1 MQTLQNKIGTILFV
15 YAVLSPLLFII
26 VLEALSREFRTGC
39 PWELLYADDLMISAE
54 PMEEL
59 LVKVQTWKTE
69 MEKKGLRVNM
79 GKTKIM
85 ESGINLDVLNLESTP
100 VVSVSQELVAL
111 MQSSVVA
118 ASAGCIRNAVALRD
132 PCALTLSSGAPDAL
146 GLLGLSMKEKFQ
158 RLRLETKSLKL
169 SQSSATLGT
178 CSLQEVAASWLRSH
192 AANVHGAS
200 SANCFPFSPTAICP
214 F

>member
-1 MQTLQNKIGTILFV
+1 MCW
-15 YAVLSPLLFII
+15 
-26 VLEALSREFRTGC
+26 R
-39 PWELLYADDLMISAE
+39 
-54 PMEEL
+54 
-59 LVKVQTWKTE
+59 
-69 MEKKGLRVNM
+69 
-79 GKTKIM
+79 
-85 ESGINLDVLNLESTP
+85 NLESTP

-132 PCALTLSSGAPDAL
+132 LCALTLSSGAHDAL
-146 GLLGLSMKEKFQ
+146 GLLGLLMKEKFQ

-169 SQSSATLGT
+169 SQNSATLGT

-214 F
+214 FWPEVRCTRHVWGVSWSVGSAMSGQRMKLAQTPFSQSLASRT